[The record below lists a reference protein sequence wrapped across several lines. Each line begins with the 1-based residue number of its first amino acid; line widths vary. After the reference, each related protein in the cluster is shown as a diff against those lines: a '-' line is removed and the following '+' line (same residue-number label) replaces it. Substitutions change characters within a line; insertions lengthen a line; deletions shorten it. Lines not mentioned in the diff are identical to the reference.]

1 MTAAASLSESRPSV
15 LGSWVLA
22 ARPKTLSAASVPVL
36 IGSAC
41 AFALE
46 SFRWGP
52 ALAALGG
59 ALLLQIGANFAN
71 DVYDY
76 EKGADT
82 ADRLGPTRA
91 VQAGLITP
99 GAMKRGML
107 VVFALSLLV
116 GAYLTLVAG
125 PIILAI
131 GVVSIVSAIAYT
143 GGPTRLGYNGLGDLF
158 VFVFFGGVAVCGSV
172 FVQTGDVPALA
183 LWCSLPVGALA
194 TAILVVNNLRDCEQ
208 DARVGKR
215 TLAVRFGPKAVVYEY
230 WLLLALAYA
239 VPLFLATS
247 SAGASCSCHCSPPLG
262 RRLMRAVAT
271 ERGSASSTARRH
283 VPGLLPSACSRS
295 AGARERGPVLPAST
309 SHPMNWTSA
318 RSDDDRGRSKRAAR
332 WRSERCCCAYR
343 SDGFAASVSIAAAG

>member
-1 MTAAASLSESRPSV
+1 MTAAASLPATSPSAV
-15 LGSWVLA
+15 GSWILA

-36 IGSAC
+36 VGSAC

-82 ADRLGPTRA
+82 AERLGPTRA

-99 GAMKRGML
+99 AAMKRGMF
-107 VVFALSLLV
+107 VVFALSLLL
-116 GAYLTLVAG
+116 GGYLTWVAG
-125 PIILAI
+125 PIILGI
-131 GVVSIVSAIAYT
+131 GLVSIVSAIAYT
-143 GGPTRLGYNGLGDLF
+143 GGPYPLGYNGLGDLF
-158 VFVFFGGVAVCGSV
+158 VFAFFGLVAVCGSV
-172 FVQTGDVPALA
+172 FVQTGNVPALA

-194 TAILVVNNLRDCEQ
+194 TAILVVNNLRDWEQ

-215 TLAVRFGPKAVVYEY
+215 TLAVRWGPRAVVYEY

-239 VPLFLATS
+239 VPLFLATG
-247 SAGASCSCHCSPPLG
+247 SAHGRFVLLPLLTLPLG
-262 RRLMRAVAT
+262 RKLMRAVAS
-271 ERGSASSTARRH
+271 ERGRELNARLAGTAKLLLLF
-283 VPGLLPSACSRS
+283 GLLFALGIVLDELQLF
-295 AGARERGPVLPAST
+295 AGATT
-309 SHPMNWTSA
+309 SQL
-318 RSDDDRGRSKRAAR
+318 
-332 WRSERCCCAYR
+332 
-343 SDGFAASVSIAAAG
+343 